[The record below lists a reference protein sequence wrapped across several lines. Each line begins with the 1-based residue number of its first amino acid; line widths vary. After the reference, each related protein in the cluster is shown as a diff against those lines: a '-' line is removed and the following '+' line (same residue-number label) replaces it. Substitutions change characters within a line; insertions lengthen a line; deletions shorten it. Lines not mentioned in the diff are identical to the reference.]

1 MAVLIQSS
9 DRNHGGRVQLGSEAF
24 AKASAEAFAEAFA
37 EACAEACGKAPT
49 GAALS

>member
-9 DRNHGGRVQLGSEAF
+9 DRDHGGRVQLGSEAF
-24 AKASAEAFAEAFA
+24 AEAVSYAVPKAG
-37 EACAEACGKAPT
+37 AEACGKASA